1 MPLRPACPGTEIAR
15 APPLT
20 TRARSSRSRVPRGK
34 RSSRPTSSGA
44 QGSRRSGG
52 GLAPARRRAVAL
64 PASRVL
70 SLGSALR
77 GAALALLLCRA
88 ARPRRRAPARRRDAW
103 RLRAI
108 ASAPEY
114 GAGLVLRVRPTPLAP
129 PRRRRHRRSL
139 AKQARRRPSASSTSL
154 RTSSC
159 APSLAATPPTSLA
172 SRPSRCSSTPRLRW
186 RASACGR
193 KSAASSCRRS
203 QRARAAPCGGCAIR
217 RCCASTTRRRGR
229 LQAGVTASSLTVR
242 GGSGRAARR
251 LTVSGSSTRDCL
263 GTARV

>member
-77 GAALALLLCRA
+77 GAALALLRCRERHDGSPA
-88 ARPRRRAPARRRDAW
+88 DLGGGFMSGASPRLPLSLDVWHQLKAC
-103 RLRAI
+103 
-108 ASAPEY
+108 
-114 GAGLVLRVRPTPLAP
+114 VR
-129 PRRRRHRRSL
+129 
-139 AKQARRRPSASSTSL
+139 
-154 RTSSC
+154 
-159 APSLAATPPTSLA
+159 
-172 SRPSRCSSTPRLRW
+172 PRLRSHGFCTVFGFCYLFVW
-186 RASACGR
+186 GYIADLSMVPRL
-193 KSAASSCRRS
+193 
-203 QRARAAPCGGCAIR
+203 ARAPCVQ
-217 RCCASTTRRRGR
+217 SP
-229 LQAGVTASSLTVR
+229 
-242 GGSGRAARR
+242 
-251 LTVSGSSTRDCL
+251 
-263 GTARV
+263 

>member
-77 GAALALLLCRA
+77 GAALAFLLCRERHDGLPA
-88 ARPRRRAPARRRDAW
+88 EARDSSGPRIPLVTGNGGQRGSNISLENVRGVRCGPACWRERRTAACAGPKPTCRAPQCQEAATYSPHPASLSCRGRPPYSSARSTAPVRTRPEARSSFGARPQ
-103 RLRAI
+103 AI
-108 ASAPEY
+108 
-114 GAGLVLRVRPTPLAP
+114 GL
-129 PRRRRHRRSL
+129 S
-139 AKQARRRPSASSTSL
+139 
-154 RTSSC
+154 
-159 APSLAATPPTSLA
+159 
-172 SRPSRCSSTPRLRW
+172 SRC
-186 RASACGR
+186 
-193 KSAASSCRRS
+193 
-203 QRARAAPCGGCAIR
+203 
-217 RCCASTTRRRGR
+217 
-229 LQAGVTASSLTVR
+229 
-242 GGSGRAARR
+242 
-251 LTVSGSSTRDCL
+251 
-263 GTARV
+263 

>member
-77 GAALALLLCRA
+77 GAALALLLCRERHDSPAEAPDSSGPRIA
-88 ARPRRRAPARRRDAW
+88 AAAAAADAAYHRAKAM
-103 RLRAI
+103 
-108 ASAPEY
+108 
-114 GAGLVLRVRPTPLAP
+114 
-129 PRRRRHRRSL
+129 
-139 AKQARRRPSASSTSL
+139 AK
-154 RTSSC
+154 
-159 APSLAATPPTSLA
+159 AA
-172 SRPSRCSSTPRLRW
+172 
-186 RASACGR
+186 
-193 KSAASSCRRS
+193 
-203 QRARAAPCGGCAIR
+203 
-217 RCCASTTRRRGR
+217 
-229 LQAGVTASSLTVR
+229 
-242 GGSGRAARR
+242 GGSYKVPRGQPPQDAA
-251 LTVSGSSTRDCL
+251 
-263 GTARV
+263 A

>member
-77 GAALALLLCRA
+77 GAALALLLCRERHDSPAEAPDSSGITSSGGHELHDLRRLRGNWRKRLKAVLGGKHGA
-88 ARPRRRAPARRRDAW
+88 ACRTGRRRAVRWSAALRSNRRATTRG
-103 RLRAI
+103 
-108 ASAPEY
+108 PK
-114 GAGLVLRVRPTPLAP
+114 T
-129 PRRRRHRRSL
+129 RRRRRSGWGVTSCL
-139 AKQARRRPSASSTSL
+139 QPPSFL
-154 RTSSC
+154 
-159 APSLAATPPTSLA
+159 
-172 SRPSRCSSTPRLRW
+172 SRCD
-186 RASACGR
+186 A
-193 KSAASSCRRS
+193 
-203 QRARAAPCGGCAIR
+203 ARA
-217 RCCASTTRRRGR
+217 T
-229 LQAGVTASSLTVR
+229 L
-242 GGSGRAARR
+242 
-251 LTVSGSSTRDCL
+251 RD
-263 GTARV
+263 RPR

>member
-77 GAALALLLCRA
+77 GAALALLLCRERHDSLKLQTPRVSRV
-88 ARPRRRAPARRRDAW
+88 ARFAQVGGNCRN
-103 RLRAI
+103 RLNSTFAFSPFQVPFGGKVCNYI
-108 ASAPEY
+108 QPFYVSFY
-114 GAGLVLRVRPTPLAP
+114 MGKK
-129 PRRRRHRRSL
+129 RRS
-139 AKQARRRPSASSTSL
+139 SYT
-154 RTSSC
+154 
-159 APSLAATPPTSLA
+159 
-172 SRPSRCSSTPRLRW
+172 
-186 RASACGR
+186 
-193 KSAASSCRRS
+193 RS
-203 QRARAAPCGGCAIR
+203 QGKRED
-217 RCCASTTRRRGR
+217 RGR
-229 LQAGVTASSLTVR
+229 TGFFPLR
-242 GGSGRAARR
+242 MP
-251 LTVSGSSTRDCL
+251 
-263 GTARV
+263 

>member
-77 GAALALLLCRA
+77 GAALALLRCRERHDGSPA
-88 ARPRRRAPARRRDAW
+88 EARDSSGPRVLGVTGINGGRREALISLDGMVKSLPKGWGGMVLTARGRQPGGWVCQQAGGVWSRGGLRESTIPYPAKSWNPGSW
-103 RLRAI
+103 RA
-108 ASAPEY
+108 
-114 GAGLVLRVRPTPLAP
+114 
-129 PRRRRHRRSL
+129 L
-139 AKQARRRPSASSTSL
+139 AKEFSRGLTILNRRIFDVDFAG
-154 RTSSC
+154 
-159 APSLAATPPTSLA
+159 PT
-172 SRPSRCSSTPRLRW
+172 
-186 RASACGR
+186 
-193 KSAASSCRRS
+193 
-203 QRARAAPCGGCAIR
+203 
-217 RCCASTTRRRGR
+217 
-229 LQAGVTASSLTVR
+229 
-242 GGSGRAARR
+242 
-251 LTVSGSSTRDCL
+251 L
-263 GTARV
+263 GTGEC